1 MWDYCGMFR
10 NEAGLKEG
18 QQKLEEL
25 EKEFWSDLLIAGT
38 ADELNQEL
46 EKAGRMMAFFKVGKL
61 MILDALSRNESCGA
75 HFREESQ
82 TETGEANATMQIIPM
97 FRHGNTKAKTM
108 TRCFIK
114 KILKFEN
121 VELKERSY
129 K

>member
-1 MWDYCGMFR
+1 
-10 NEAGLKEG
+10 LKEG
-18 QQKLEEL
+18 LQKLDDL

-46 EKAGRMMAFFKVGKL
+46 EKAGRMVAFFRVGKL

-82 TETGEANATMQIIPM
+82 TETGEAKRDDANYTYVSAWEYK
-97 FRHGNTKAKTM
+97 GEDK

-114 KILKFEN
+114 KI
-121 VELKERSY
+121 
-129 K
+129 